1 MSKIYVDIYSDNTGL
16 FSESECNVDNSCCMA
31 FEEDV
36 VREFFDT
43 FVKPSYDW
51 DISFEQWLAHEYTC
65 DDTDGLYYYAVSK
78 GDHPYFDVGN
88 LCNVFYRED
97 TYSYKHVV
105 FTGDLTE
112 CREFGR
118 ENGWT
123 WQYDDD
129 EYELEVSL

>member
-1 MSKIYVDIYSDNTGL
+1 MSKIYVDIYRDNTGL

-43 FVKPSYDW
+43 FVKPDYDW

-78 GDHPYFDVGN
+78 GDHPYFDMDKPVY
-88 LCNVFYRED
+88 VFYRD
-97 TYSYKHVV
+97 KPNKWIV
-105 FTGDLTE
+105 FEGDLNE

-118 ENGWT
+118 EHGWV
-123 WQYDDD
+123 WHCDGDDN
-129 EYELEVSL
+129 EYELEVC